1 MERNLNFQKIY
12 ALNEYLKKS
21 KMANVRL
28 LPHLGPL
35 CMSMEFL
42 IFGTLLGQVWTK
54 LAQCLS
60 YHYSY
65 QFS

>member
-35 CMSMEFL
+35 CMGHGLFKGPYDGSL
-42 IFGTLLGQVWTK
+42 IVDNLN
-54 LAQCLS
+54 S
-60 YHYSY
+60 
-65 QFS
+65 

>member
-35 CMSMEFL
+35 WKEAGGL
-42 IFGTLLGQVWTK
+42 ALGPVE
-54 LAQCLS
+54 L
-60 YHYSY
+60 
-65 QFS
+65 